1 MGSAIRCKAR
11 NRMTDTIGMLTASFG
26 LLIAILGLCGWIAKS
41 QAKSQKPNGG
51 RSIYDIVLRIEK
63 RIDRLE
69 KQSDEHLQHHLDGR
83 NDAR

>member
-1 MGSAIRCKAR
+1 MDCRVRIDGDRVS
-11 NRMTDTIGMLTASFG
+11 DTVGMLTASFG
-26 LLIAILGLCGWIAKS
+26 LLVAILGLVAWIAKS

-69 KQSDEHLQHHLDGR
+69 KQSDEHLQHHLEGK
-83 NDAR
+83 

>member
-1 MGSAIRCKAR
+1 MDSAVRCKAR
-11 NRMTDTIGMLTASFG
+11 TRMTDTKGMLTASFG
-26 LLIAILGLCGWIAKS
+26 LLIAILGLCGWI
-41 QAKSQKPNGG
+41 AKSQKPNGG

>member
-1 MGSAIRCKAR
+1 VDCRVRIDGDRVS
-11 NRMTDTIGMLTASFG
+11 DTVGMLTASFG
-26 LLIAILGLCGWIAKS
+26 LLVAILGLVAWIAKS

-69 KQSDEHLQHHLDGR
+69 KQSDEHLQHHLEGK
-83 NDAR
+83 